1 MLQNKKTPYNQP
13 FMKKQFWL
21 IPALVGLTLIV
32 SGQTESHHHHD
43 THRNEIGIANA
54 PVYFTREKTLAYEF
68 HLHYIHRLPE
78 TKFGIGLGYER
89 IFDKH
94 RHQTIGLVGNFSP
107 FDRLNLAIAPGVAF
121 EKDGEKHFTTHL
133 ETSYDFDVH
142 GFHLGPAFEIAID
155 REDIHLSLGLHV
167 GIGW

>member
-1 MLQNKKTPYNQP
+1 
-13 FMKKQFWL
+13 MKKQFWL

-54 PVYFTREKTLAYEF
+54 PVYFTREKTVAYEF

-89 IFDKH
+89 IFDAH
-94 RHQTIGLVGNFSP
+94 RHQTVGLVGNFAP